1 MARRQLRA
9 SLGTLHRELPTA
21 VGLGLALAGSVL
33 LGTLVGALAE
43 PLGLGTGFA
52 DSAVRDIAA
61 KWAVFA
67 ALLGV
72 VFYWERRRLASIGVA
87 RMGWRDVGAAV
98 LAFVLGAFSF
108 VVTTPLVDALGL
120 ETTVTGIETLADLPL
135 GLVVALALTA
145 AVTEEVFYR
154 GYPIERLTELTG
166 TVWTGAG
173 LTFLLFT
180 LLHVPFWGLG
190 GAIQIGVD
198 ALLLTLLYVWRRNLG
213 ACILAHALNDIY
225 AFVVIPRFLMQ
236 YVG

>member
-1 MARRQLRA
+1 MARKEFRA
-9 SLGTLHRELPTA
+9 SLGTFARELSTA
-21 VGLGLALAGSVL
+21 VGLAIALAGSTL
-33 LGTLVGALAE
+33 LAMSLGALAE

-52 DSAVRDIAA
+52 AGIGREIAA
-61 KWAVFA
+61 KWVAFA
-67 ALLGV
+67 ALLGI
-72 VFYWERRRLASIGVA
+72 VFYWERRGLASLGVA
-87 RMGWRDVGAAV
+87 RMGWRDVAGAI

-108 VVTTPLVDALGL
+108 VVTTPLVESLGL
-120 ETTVTGIETLADLPL
+120 ESTVTGIETLAALPL
-135 GLVVALALTA
+135 GLVLALSLTA

-166 TVWTGAG
+166 TVWVGAG
-173 LTFLLFT
+173 LTFLLFS

-213 ACILAHALNDIY
+213 ACILAHALNDVY